1 MATSGDRSD
10 VTEQDDRLRRRVMW
24 KMPSGLYL
32 LGSLAGG
39 RRNLMTLNWATQ
51 VATEPKLVAVSVQ
64 SSAVTHQLIE
74 EGGVFSLNILK
85 RADRSVVRKF
95 VKPVDPSEVEVDGS
109 GRGTMREVGVR
120 PEVTGAPVVSG
131 ALGWLDCEVRQ
142 AVPLGSH
149 SLFVGEV
156 VGFGFGDGGEEA
168 EVLRMEDTRMNYG
181 G

>member
-1 MATSGDRSD
+1 MAEDRPQVAS
-10 VTEQDDRLRRRVMW
+10 EADRLRRRLMW

-32 LGSLAGG
+32 LGSVAGE

-51 VATEPKLVAVSVQ
+51 VADEPKLLAVSVQ
-64 SSAVTHQLIE
+64 VSAVTHGLIDD
-74 EGGVFSLNILK
+74 GGVFSLNILK

-95 VKPVDPSEVEVDGS
+95 VKPVEPKEVEVDGS
-109 GRGTMREVGVR
+109 GRGAMRQVEVTCD
-120 PEVTGAPVVSG
+120 VTGAPIVVD
-131 ALGWLDCEVRQ
+131 ALGWLDCEVRKKLE
-142 AVPLGSH
+142 LGTH

-156 VGFGFGDGGEEA
+156 VGFGFGEGGEEA